1 MEKNA
6 YVLVTCVP
14 GEEDKTQNLLNK
26 LPQIKNSSV
35 VRGAFDIIIKMKT
48 SSRNEFRGILS
59 DIRNLPTVRATLTL
73 NIDD

>member
-14 GEEDKTQNLLNK
+14 GEDKTQNLLNK

-48 SSRNEFRGILS
+48 SSRNEF
-59 DIRNLPTVRATLTL
+59 
-73 NIDD
+73 